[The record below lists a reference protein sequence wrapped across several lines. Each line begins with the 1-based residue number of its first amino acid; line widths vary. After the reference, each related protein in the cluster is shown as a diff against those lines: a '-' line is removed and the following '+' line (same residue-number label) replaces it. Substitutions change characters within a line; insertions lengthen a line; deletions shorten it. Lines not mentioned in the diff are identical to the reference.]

1 MALNQNSEEQ
11 ALVFRTLKK
20 RKTDARGRIKQPQF
34 RTVPVPGVLIE
45 NLDLVY
51 GIRALQKKG
60 KGLDI
65 PLWTMSRPTAYRLV
79 KPVMDRAGIVGK
91 QATGK
96 GLRNGFGVA
105 MSRPRNRCQS
115 TYYLNSWAIPTLKP
129 RKYIFK

>member
-1 MALNQNSEEQ
+1 MGSQYRQGN
-11 ALVFRTLKK
+11 VFVRCRQTSFLKK
-20 RKTDARGRIKQPQF
+20 
-34 RTVPVPGVLIE
+34 E
-45 NLDLVY
+45 NLYFRLYPGAGVQDVKF
-51 GIRALQKKG
+51 QKKG
-60 KGLDI
+60 KSSYPVPLALDSSI
-65 PLWTMSRPTAYRLV
+65 HGCPLWTMSRPTAYRLV
-79 KPVMDRAGIVGK
+79 KWVMARAGIVGK